1 MGRFSF
7 GKPLWVFNMNN
18 AFRLRH
24 SWQFELNSEYH
35 SKANYS
41 NVALT
46 CNYWMLTGAV
56 QKSFLKNDALTLR
69 LSWQDIF
76 RKANESVFI
85 NYGSYSI
92 HQTNRVDY
100 NRLILTLRYH
110 FNPVRS
116 KYKGTGAGQDAISRI
131 GSGKR

>member
-1 MGRFSF
+1 
-7 GKPLWVFNMNN
+7 
-18 AFRLRH
+18 
-24 SWQFELNSEYH
+24 
-35 SKANYS
+35 
-41 NVALT
+41 
-46 CNYWMLTGAV
+46 MLTGAV

-92 HQTNRVDY
+92 HQTNRMDY
-100 NRLILTLRYH
+100 NRLILTLRYN

-131 GSGKR
+131 GSGKH